1 MRSKGIILTTVVVFL
16 LAVSAS
22 AGTITYTTN
31 ATGTAGTGFNL
42 LGALTLN
49 SSSGEAATLTYVPNV
64 SSTSGVPSN
73 IDLGDFTL
81 V

>member
-49 SSSGEAATLTYVPNV
+49 S
-64 SSTSGVPSN
+64 
-73 IDLGDFTL
+73 
-81 V
+81 